1 MRKLRALWIRL
12 CGMIGARRDE
22 EDFTAELESHIQ
34 MHTEDGIRAGL
45 SPEEARRQALIRL
58 GGAEQTRQAYRERR
72 TLPWLETLAQDVR
85 FGLRMLCK
93 NPGYTAIAVLT
104 LALGIGA
111 NSAVFTVAEAALLR
125 SWPAKAPDRLVRL
138 ITTTPEAR
146 EDDFSYPD
154 YADLAAQSRS
164 FSGILACSRHGK
176 ILRVGIESQMVLDDV
191 VSPNYF
197 SVLGI
202 NAQLGRFFTAE
213 SRTGSEPEVVIS
225 DSLWH
230 RVFNADPSLVG
241 KQIWFTNRAFTVIA
255 IAPPGFR
262 GLGRGVPT
270 DLWLPV
276 SAESGA
282 YQDGE
287 LTDRKTR
294 DFELLGRLRPGVTA
308 AEAQVELDTLGR
320 RLALAYPAIDKA
332 RNVTLVSER
341 ERLREALVPSL
352 LLMTVVG
359 LVLLICCANVAGLVL
374 ARSDA
379 RRKEVAMRLALG
391 AGRMR
396 LVRQLLTE
404 SLLLASLGAAL
415 GLLLAVGLFRL
426 QPALMP
432 PAEVELGLDLH
443 FDASILAFTA
453 AAALL
458 SVLVFGLAPAI
469 QLSKTS
475 LVSTLKGEG
484 TGAVRGVRRW
494 TMRNALVLGE
504 IALSVVLLTASGLV
518 VRSLL
523 FSQSL
528 PLGFDRQRQLIF
540 FDPLPGIAGYD
551 SKRSA
556 VFFEQVQEK
565 AAAWPGVRH
574 AALARRVLLSDSG
587 GGAARRVS
595 IPGVELPQGQ
605 LSIPIKFNAVDG
617 NYFQTMGTRLFE
629 GREFTSADN
638 ISAGRVVIISH
649 TMAER
654 FWPGQDALER
664 QIQVEGKSCQI
675 VGVVEDAKIIGV
687 HEAPEPYMY
696 FPFAQMPSENG
707 TLIVEAEGNP
717 KALTARILSEIQRVD
732 RNVPVSVRTVD
743 YMMRQAYWADRMA
756 AGFVG
761 ALGLIGIFLGA
772 IGLYGVVAY
781 TVNRRRGEIGIRMA
795 LGAQRSD
802 VLQMVLRQGLTLA
815 ATGTGIGLVISLAA
829 MRLLSTMLY
838 GVRPTDP
845 LTFAG
850 SSALVILVA
859 LAASWFPARRAASI
873 DPMQALRTE

>member
-22 EDFTAELESHIQ
+22 DDFAAELENHVA

-72 TLPWLETLAQDVR
+72 TLPWLETLAQDIR
-85 FGLRMLCK
+85 FGLRMLFK

-111 NSAVFTVAEAALLR
+111 NSAVFTVAQAALLR
-125 SWPAKAPDRLVRL
+125 SWPAKEPDRLARL
-138 ITTTPEAR
+138 IATTPQGQEIN
-146 EDDFSYPD
+146 FSYSD
-154 YADLAAQSRS
+154 YLDLAAQSKS
-164 FSGILACSRHGK
+164 LEGILAYDRRGK
-176 ILRVGIESQMVLDDV
+176 ILRVGNESQMVLDDV

-213 SRTGSEPEVVIS
+213 SSPGSEPEVVIS

-241 KQIWFTNRAFTVIA
+241 KQIWLTNRAFTVLA

-262 GLGRGVPT
+262 GLQRGIPT
-270 DLWLPV
+270 DMWLPV
-276 SAESGA
+276 ATEYSS
-282 YQDGE
+282 QE
-287 LTDRKTR
+287 LANRKAR
-294 DFELLGRLRPGVTA
+294 EFEVLGRLRSGATPAGVR
-308 AEAQVELDTLGR
+308 VELDALGKG
-320 RLALAYPAIDKA
+320 LAQAYPAIDKA
-332 RNVTLVSER
+332 RNVALISER
-341 ERLREALVPSL
+341 ERLREAMTPTLI
-352 LLMTVVG
+352 LMTAVG

-379 RRKEVAMRLALG
+379 RRTEVAMRLALG

-426 QPALMP
+426 QPALLP

-443 FDASILAFTA
+443 LNTSVLAFTA
-453 AAALL
+453 IVTVL

-504 IALSVVLLTASGLV
+504 IALSVV
-518 VRSLL
+518 RSLL
-523 FSQSL
+523 FSRSL

-540 FDPLPGIAGYD
+540 FDLLPGVAGYD

-556 VFFEQVQEK
+556 VFFEQAQEK
-565 AAAWPGVRH
+565 AAALPGVRH

-587 GGAARRVS
+587 GGLSKRVS

-605 LSIPIKFNAVDG
+605 LSIPVKFDSVDG
-617 NYFQTMGTRLFE
+617 NYFRTVGTRMIA
-629 GREFTSADN
+629 GREFNSGDN
-638 ISAGRVVIISH
+638 PLAVRAVVISQ
-649 TMAER
+649 TMAQR
-654 FWPGQDALER
+654 FWPGQEVLGR
-664 QIQVEGKSCQI
+664 QIVAEGTACQI
-675 VGVVEDAKIIGV
+675 VGVVEDAKVNSV

-696 FPFAQMPSENG
+696 FPFAQTPSEEG

-717 KALTARILSEIQRVD
+717 KALTARMLSEIQRVD

-743 YMMRQAYWADRMA
+743 YLMQQAFWEDQMA

-761 ALGLIGIFLGA
+761 ALGLLGIFLGA
-772 IGLYGVVAY
+772 IGLYGVVAF
-781 TVNRRRGEIGIRMA
+781 TVNRRSREIGIRMA
-795 LGAQRSD
+795 LGAERRD
-802 VLQMVLRQGLTLA
+802 VLQMVLGQGLTLA
-815 ATGTGIGLVISLAA
+815 LIGTGIGLVLSLAA

-859 LAASWFPARRAASI
+859 LAASWLPARRAASI
-873 DPMQALRTE
+873 DPMRSLRTE

>member
-22 EDFTAELESHIQ
+22 DDFAAELENHVA

-72 TLPWLETLAQDVR
+72 TLPWLETLAQDIR
-85 FGLRMLCK
+85 FGLRMLFK

-111 NSAVFTVAEAALLR
+111 NSAVFTVAQAALLR
-125 SWPAKAPDRLVRL
+125 SWPAKEPDRLARL
-138 ITTTPEAR
+138 IATTPQGQEIN
-146 EDDFSYPD
+146 FSYSD
-154 YADLAAQSRS
+154 YLDLAAQSKS
-164 FSGILACSRHGK
+164 LEGILAYDRRGK
-176 ILRVGIESQMVLDDV
+176 FLRVGNESQMVLDDV

-213 SRTGSEPEVVIS
+213 SSPGSEPEVVIS

-241 KQIWFTNRAFTVIA
+241 KQIWLTNRAFTVLA

-262 GLGRGVPT
+262 GLQRGIPT
-270 DLWLPV
+270 DMWLPV
-276 SAESGA
+276 ATEYSS
-282 YQDGE
+282 QE
-287 LTDRKTR
+287 LANRKAR
-294 DFELLGRLRPGVTA
+294 EFEVLGRLRSGATPAGVR
-308 AEAQVELDTLGR
+308 VELDALGKG
-320 RLALAYPAIDKA
+320 LAQAYPAIDKA
-332 RNVTLVSER
+332 RNVALISER
-341 ERLREALVPSL
+341 ERLREAMTPTLI
-352 LLMTVVG
+352 LMTAVG

-379 RRKEVAMRLALG
+379 RRTEVAMRLALG

-426 QPALMP
+426 QPALLP

-443 FDASILAFTA
+443 LNTSVLAFTA
-453 AAALL
+453 IVTVL

-523 FSQSL
+523 FSRSL

-540 FDPLPGIAGYD
+540 FDLLPGVAGYD

-556 VFFEQVQEK
+556 VFFEQAQEK
-565 AAAWPGVRH
+565 AAALPGVRH

-587 GGAARRVS
+587 GGLSKRVS

-605 LSIPIKFNAVDG
+605 LSIPVKFDSVDG
-617 NYFQTMGTRLFE
+617 NYFRTVGTRMIA
-629 GREFTSADN
+629 GREFNSGDN
-638 ISAGRVVIISH
+638 PLAVRAVVISQ
-649 TMAER
+649 TMAQR
-654 FWPGQDALER
+654 FWPGQEVLGR
-664 QIQVEGKSCQI
+664 QIVAEGTACQI
-675 VGVVEDAKIIGV
+675 VGVVEDAKVNSV

-696 FPFAQMPSENG
+696 FPFAQTPSEEG

-717 KALTARILSEIQRVD
+717 KALTARMLSEIQRVD

-743 YMMRQAYWADRMA
+743 YLMQQAFWEDQMA

-761 ALGLIGIFLGA
+761 ALGLLGIFLGA
-772 IGLYGVVAY
+772 IGLYGVVAF
-781 TVNRRRGEIGIRMA
+781 TVNRRSREIGIRMA
-795 LGAQRSD
+795 LGAERRD
-802 VLQMVLRQGLTLA
+802 VLQMVLGQGLTLA
-815 ATGTGIGLVISLAA
+815 LIGTGIGLVLSLAA

-859 LAASWFPARRAASI
+859 LAASWLPARRAASI
-873 DPMQALRTE
+873 DPMRSLRTE